1 MVMKKT
7 QAIYLFRTIR
17 KGLVS
22 FLAVAMMA
30 ATAIA
35 IFLGDQSAAKAILD
49 AANRYF
55 IENRLHNLEI
65 SSPYG
70 ITSEDIEVMSQW
82 DGVDS
87 VEGGF
92 SSIVLADTGHGTG
105 RTQVEVHALLST
117 MNLPVIV
124 EGTLPSAKNE
134 VAVEQ
139 IMAEE
144 EGIRVGD
151 RITIEHD
158 GQLHASAF
166 TVTAIINQP
175 SYCYAR
181 GQDTRGRSEIG
192 VGSAYYYMVLPKAA
206 FDPSYFNGGYST
218 AYIKNYDF
226 DRCHYFSEEYKQ
238 LEDAFM
244 DQIRELGAE
253 RARLRYES
261 VKEAMPE
268 RLESARAE
276 LQRQEKNL
284 ADGRAMLTTVLQM
297 LGLPEDLEA
306 AQELLSDNARYREL
320 IQQAISGFAAG
331 EQALAEGWAAL
342 RQAEETARE
351 LPFYD
356 WIVSGRNDIGD
367 VRSIRIAVQGL
378 YGLSYSM
385 AIIFVIVA
393 ITVCYAAISRMIGE
407 SSNLMGMQK
416 ALGFTTGEIRNH
428 FISYSLLCGIWGALE
443 GWFCGYAFV
452 QTMNLRIYQTLF
464 LMGDVPLAFAWDAA
478 LPVAAFFV
486 AIFLLSAWAACA
498 KKVKLSATE
507 LLRGETAQRDR
518 TFWFENRKSYQKL
531 RLYTKT
537 MIKNVLADKSRM
549 LTTVMGVAGCA
560 TLLVISFTL
569 LLAVQNTANIQFED
583 YFLYENRLV
592 IDSRKTD
599 GSAFAELLEEQEIPN
614 IRIMEK
620 LKLCRPT
627 GGEWSGAHV
636 VAVSDGEALKEFM
649 VLEDPYTKK
658 TLEIPD
664 SGALVSL
671 RCAETFGLEVGSEL
685 EVLGSDGL
693 PRRIPVSG
701 IVEHY
706 LGYNLIVLSDESYE
720 TIFGQPTDECVFLLK
735 GNIDGLYDLVK
746 ELDGFLSLRDNSE
759 YAGIGDVMNI
769 IVIICFIFAALM
781 AVLVM
786 LNQNVMHINQKATE
800 LSVMRING
808 FTLRETKD
816 FVSKDTFLLTVLGI
830 LAGWVLGIVLGRW
843 VLLLLEVGVTHY
855 IRTPSLPACLIA
867 AGICGSFAYAMNK
880 IAVRK
885 IHTLNLTNVNAN

>member
-1 MVMKKT
+1 MKKT
-7 QAIYLFRTIR
+7 QVIYLFRTIR

-35 IFLGDQSAAKAILD
+35 IYLGDQSAAKAILD

-55 IENRLHNLEI
+55 IENRLHNLEV

-70 ITSEDIEVMSQW
+70 ITQEDIKAISQW

-105 RTQVEVHALLST
+105 KTQVEVHALLST

-124 EGTLPSAKNE
+124 EGTLPSGKNE
-134 VAVEQ
+134 AAVEQ
-139 IMAEE
+139 IMADK
-144 EGIRVGD
+144 EGISVGD

-158 GQLHASAF
+158 GQLRSSTF

-181 GQDTRGRSEIG
+181 GQDTRGQSEIG
-192 VGSAYYYMVLPKAA
+192 IGSAYYYMVLPKAA
-206 FDPSYFNGGYST
+206 FDPSYFSGGYST
-218 AYIKNYDF
+218 AYIKNYDL
-226 DRCHYFSEEYKQ
+226 DRYHYSSEKYKQ
-238 LEDAFM
+238 REDAFM
-244 DQIRELGAE
+244 NQIRELGTERALLRYEAVKDAIPEQLE
-253 RARLRYES
+253 RARVELR
-261 VKEAMPE
+261 
-268 RLESARAE
+268 
-276 LQRQEKNL
+276 RQEKNL
-284 ADGRAMLTTVLQM
+284 ADGRTMLTTVLQM
-297 LGLPEDLEA
+297 LGLPGELEVA
-306 AQELLSDNARYREL
+306 QKLLADNERYQELV
-320 IQQAISGFAAG
+320 QQAISGFAAG

-342 RQAEETARE
+342 KQAEETAQE

-356 WIVSGRNDIGD
+356 WIISGRNDIGD
-367 VRSIRIAVQGL
+367 VRSIRIAVEGL

-393 ITVCYAAISRMIGE
+393 ITVCYAAISRMISE

-416 ALGFTTGEIRNH
+416 ALGFTTREIRNH
-428 FISYSLLCGIWGALE
+428 FMLYSLLCGLWGALE
-443 GWFCGYAFV
+443 GWVCGYAFV

-478 LPVAAFFV
+478 LLVALFFV
-486 AIFLLSAWAACA
+486 TIFLLSAWAACA

-518 TFWFENRKSYQKL
+518 TFWFENWKAYQKL
-531 RLYTKT
+531 SLYTKT
-537 MIKNVLADKSRM
+537 MIKNVVVDKSRM

-569 LLAVQNTANIQFED
+569 LLAVQDSGSIQFEN

-592 IDSRKTD
+592 IDRRKTD
-599 GSAFAELLEEQEIPN
+599 GREFTETLEAQGIAN
-614 IRIMEK
+614 IRIMDK
-620 LKLCRPT
+620 LKFCRES

-636 VAVSDGEALKEFM
+636 VAVSDGAALKDFM
-649 VLEDPYTKK
+649 VLEDPYTKRI
-658 TLEIPD
+658 LEIPD

-671 RCAETFGLEVGSEL
+671 RCAETFGLEIGSKF
-685 EVLGSDGL
+685 EVLGPDGQ
-693 PRRIPVSG
+693 PRTVPVSG

-706 LGYNLIVLSDESYE
+706 LGYNLIVMSDESYE
-720 TIFGQPTDECVFLLK
+720 MIFGQPADECVFLLN

-746 ELDGFLSLRDNSE
+746 DLDGFLSLRDNSE

-808 FTLRETKD
+808 FTLRETKN
-816 FVSKDTFLLTVLGI
+816 FVSKDTFFLTVLGV
-830 LAGWVLGIVLGRW
+830 LAGWVLGVVLGHQ
-843 VLLLLEVGVTHY
+843 VLLILEVGVTHY
-855 IRTPSLPACLIA
+855 VRTPSLPACLIA

-880 IAVRK
+880 IAVRR

>member
-1 MVMKKT
+1 MKKT
-7 QAIYLFRTIR
+7 QTIYLYRTIR

-22 FLAVAMMA
+22 FLALAMMA

-35 IFLGDQSAAKAILD
+35 IYLGDQSAAKAILD
-49 AANRYF
+49 EANRYF
-55 IENRLHNLEI
+55 IENRLHNLEV

-70 ITSEDIEVMSQW
+70 ITQEDIEVMSRW

-105 RTQVEVHALLST
+105 KTQVEVHALLST

-124 EGTLPSAKNE
+124 EGTLPSGENE
-134 VAVEQ
+134 AAVEQ
-139 IMAEE
+139 MMADK
-144 EGIRVGD
+144 EGITVGD
-151 RITIEHD
+151 RITVEHE
-158 GQLHASAF
+158 GQLCSSTF

-181 GQDTRGRSEIG
+181 GQDTRGQSEIG
-192 VGSAYYYMVLPKAA
+192 IGSAYYYMVLPKAA
-206 FDPSYFNGGYST
+206 FEPSYFSGGYST
-218 AYIKNYDF
+218 AYIKNYDL
-226 DRCHYFSEEYKQ
+226 DRYHYFSEEYKQ
-238 LEDAFM
+238 REDAFKN
-244 DQIRELGAE
+244 QIRELGAE
-253 RARLRYES
+253 RAQLRYEA
-261 VKEAMPE
+261 VKEAIPE
-268 RLESARAE
+268 QLESARAE
-276 LQRQEKNL
+276 LRRQEKNL
-284 ADGRAMLTTVLQM
+284 ADGRAMLTAVLQM
-297 LGLPEDLEA
+297 LGLPDDLEA
-306 AQELLSDNARYREL
+306 AQELLSDNERYRAL
-320 IQQAISGFAAG
+320 VQQAISGFAAG
-331 EQALAEGWAAL
+331 EQALEEGWAAL
-342 RQAEETARE
+342 KQAEESAEE

-367 VRSIRIAVQGL
+367 VRSIRIAVEGL

-393 ITVCYAAISRMIGE
+393 ITVCYAAISRMISE
-407 SSNLMGMQK
+407 SSHLMGMQK
-416 ALGFTTGEIRNH
+416 ALGFTTREIRTH
-428 FISYSLLCGIWGALE
+428 FMLYSLLCGLWGALE
-443 GWFCGYAFV
+443 GWVCGYLFV

-518 TFWFENRKSYQKL
+518 TFWFENRKAYQKL

-537 MIKNVLADKSRM
+537 MIKNVVVDKSRL
-549 LTTVMGVAGCA
+549 LTTVMGVAGCT

-569 LLAVQNTANIQFED
+569 LLAIKNSDSIQFED

-592 IDSRKTD
+592 FDSRKTD
-599 GSAFAELLEEQEIPN
+599 GSEFAETLDAQGIAN
-614 IRIMEK
+614 IRIMDK
-620 LKLCRPT
+620 LKLCRAS
-627 GGEWSGAHV
+627 GSEWSGAHV
-636 VAVSDGEALKEFM
+636 VAVSNGAALKDFM
-649 VLEDPYTKK
+649 VLEDPHTKQI
-658 TLEIPD
+658 LEIPD
-664 SGALVSL
+664 RGALVSL
-671 RCAETFGLEVGSEL
+671 RCAETFGLEIGSEF
-685 EVLGSDGL
+685 EVLGSDGQPKTVL
-693 PRRIPVSG
+693 VSG

-706 LGYNLIVLSDESYE
+706 LGYNLLVMSDKSYE
-720 TIFGQPTDECVFLLK
+720 ATFGQPADECVFLLK
-735 GNIDGLYDLVK
+735 GNIDGLYDQVK
-746 ELDGFLSLRDNSE
+746 DLNGFLSLRDNSE

-808 FTLRETKD
+808 FTLHETKA
-816 FVSKDTFLLTVLGI
+816 FVSKDTFLMTVLGI
-830 LAGWVLGIVLGRW
+830 LAGWALGIVLGYQ
-843 VLLLLEVGVTHY
+843 VLLILEVGVSHY
-855 IRTPSLPACLIA
+855 VRTPSLPACLIA
-867 AGICGSFAYAMNK
+867 AAICGSFAYAMNK
-880 IAVRK
+880 IAVRR